1 MSKISHLAVIDDD
14 LEIRELLK
22 QYLVKQGFTISTFVD
37 GESFLRSSL
46 DQFDLG
52 ILDIGLPGI
61 DGLEVCQKLR
71 QQSTLPIIMLTAAS
85 DDLDR
90 ILGLELGADDYMG
103 KPFNPRELLA
113 RIKALLRRVE
123 VTTKPEIDTANRLV
137 IDYTSRVAS
146 FGSIELDL
154 TGTEFNLLVVFVDHP
169 GQILSRDTIGQHIHG
184 RKIRPFD
191 RSIDTTISRLR
202 GKLASHCV
210 GDCIQSVR
218 GKGYVLTIKT

>member
-1 MSKISHLAVIDDD
+1 MSKNAHLAVIDDD
-14 LEIRELLK
+14 IEIRELLK
-22 QYLVKQGFTISTFVD
+22 QYLVKQGYTISTFID
-37 GESFLRSSL
+37 GESFLRSAL

-52 ILDIGLPGI
+52 VLDIGLPGI
-61 DGLEVCQKLR
+61 DGLEVCRRLR

-123 VTTKPEIDTANRLV
+123 GTTKPENDTANRLN
-137 IDYTSRVAS
+137 IDYTSRTAS
-146 FGSIELDL
+146 FGSIQLDL
-154 TGTEFNLLVVFVDHP
+154 TGTEFNLLLVFVDHP
-169 GQILSRDTIGQHIHG
+169 GQILSRDTIGQLIHG
-184 RKIRPFD
+184 RKIQPFD
-191 RSIDTTISRLR
+191 RSIDTAVSRLR
-202 GKLASHCV
+202 VKLANYCS

-218 GKGYVLTIKT
+218 GKGYVMTIQT

>member
-1 MSKISHLAVIDDD
+1 MSKTPHLAVVDDD
-14 LEIRELLK
+14 IEIRELLK
-22 QYLVKQGFTISTFVD
+22 QYLVKQGFTITTFVD

-71 QQSTLPIIMLTAAS
+71 QQSSLPVIMLTATS

-90 ILGLELGADDYMG
+90 IIGLELGADDYMG

-123 VTTKPEIDTANRLV
+123 VLTKPETDAADHLV
-137 IDYTSRVAS
+137 IDKTSRIAS
-146 FGSIELDL
+146 IGSIQLDL
-154 TGTEFNLLVVFVDHP
+154 TGTEFNLLVVFADHP
-169 GQILSRDTIGQHIHG
+169 GQILSRDTIGQQIHG
-184 RKIRPFD
+184 R
-191 RSIDTTISRLR
+191 
-202 GKLASHCV
+202 
-210 GDCIQSVR
+210 
-218 GKGYVLTIKT
+218 